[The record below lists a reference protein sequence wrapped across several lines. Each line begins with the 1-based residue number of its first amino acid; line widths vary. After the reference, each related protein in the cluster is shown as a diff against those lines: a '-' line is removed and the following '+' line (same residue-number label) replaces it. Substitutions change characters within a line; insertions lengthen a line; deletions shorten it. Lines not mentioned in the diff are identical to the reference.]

1 MISASASSSGQQQGN
16 SARVQPELIEWTM
29 GSGETE
35 LVRLARLNQD
45 QVWPQVT
52 CDSDL
57 SDTDPWETWIWKT
70 RIHEKSCPRY
80 PPQVTHTGYPGR
92 LRLVDSLG

>member
-16 SARVQPELIEWTM
+16 SARVHPELIEWTM

-57 SDTDPWETWIWKT
+57 SDTDP
-70 RIHEKSCPRY
+70 
-80 PPQVTHTGYPGR
+80 
-92 LRLVDSLG
+92 